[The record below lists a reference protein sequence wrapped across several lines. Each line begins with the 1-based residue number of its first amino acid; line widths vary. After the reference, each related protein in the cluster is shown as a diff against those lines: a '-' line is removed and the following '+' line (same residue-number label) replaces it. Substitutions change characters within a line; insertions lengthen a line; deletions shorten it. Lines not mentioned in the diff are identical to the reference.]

1 MAVNNL
7 TFEQSAAFLNALY
20 GQATGLNVDAISPID
35 TGTFVSVAQT
45 VLKTGYD
52 NVINAISQ
60 VLGRT
65 IFSVRPYSAKFKG
78 LDVSEQK
85 WGAITRKINYVDKPL
100 ENDDR
105 MTLEDGQAV
114 DPWKVNK
121 PEILQTNFYG
131 ATQYQKSITI
141 FRDQLDAAFSSAD
154 EFGRFISG
162 LMQNIE
168 DQLEQVREEEAR
180 ACLANLM
187 TGVAATGNTTRY
199 IDVLATYNDVTGQN
213 ISSTEILRGDN
224 FVAFTKWLYSY
235 INDLTRKMSERS
247 AVFHQN
253 VNNKP
258 LLRHTPAEKLKAYMS
273 ASFYD
278 QIDSI
283 ALPSVFG
290 ADRMKMIDW
299 EPVTFWQSIQA
310 PEVIQATPTYLAADG
325 TLTTAQSTVVIPY
338 VVGVLFDEEAAG
350 ITRMSTWQ
358 AATPFNPRG
367 GYTNI
372 FWHFTQKMWNDFTEN
387 AVVLYMG
394 ID

>member
-7 TFEQSAAFLNALY
+7 TFEQSAAFLNDLY
-20 GQATGLNVDAISPID
+20 GQATGLSPGLISTSD
-35 TGTFVSVAQT
+35 TGSFVSVAQT

-78 LDVSEQK
+78 IDVSEEK

-105 MTLEDGQAV
+105 MALVDGQAV

-121 PEILQTNFYG
+121 PEILQTIFYG
-131 ATQYQKSITI
+131 ATQYQRSVTI

-154 EFGRFISG
+154 EFGRFIGG

-180 ACLANLM
+180 ACLANLIG
-187 TGVAATGNTTRY
+187 GVSAIGDTMRY
-199 IDVLATYNDVTGQN
+199 IDVLALYNEQVGQ
-213 ISSTEILRGDN
+213 SYSTQEILRGDN

-235 INDLTRKMSERS
+235 INDLTRQMSDRS

-253 VNNKP
+253 VTAKP
-258 LLRHTPAEKLKAYMS
+258 VLRHTPPERLKAYMS
-273 ASFYD
+273 ATIYD
-278 QIDSI
+278 KIESV

-299 EPVTFWQSIQA
+299 EPVTYWQSIKL
-310 PEVIQATPTYLAADG
+310 PETIQVTPTYLAADG
-325 TLTTAQSTVVIPY
+325 TLTTAQTAVNIPY
-338 VVGVLFDEEAAG
+338 IVGVLFDEEAAG

>member
-1 MAVNNL
+1 MADNNL
-7 TFEQSAAFLNALY
+7 TFEQSAAFLNDLY
-20 GQATGLNVDAISPID
+20 GQATGLSPGLISTSD
-35 TGTFVSVAQT
+35 TGSFVSVAQT

-78 LDVSEQK
+78 IDVSEEK

-105 MTLEDGQAV
+105 MALVDGQAV

-121 PEILQTNFYG
+121 PEILQTIFYG
-131 ATQYQKSITI
+131 ATQYQRSVTI

-154 EFGRFISG
+154 EFGRFIGG

-180 ACLANLM
+180 ACLANLIG
-187 TGVAATGNTTRY
+187 GVSAIGDTMRY
-199 IDVLATYNDVTGQN
+199 IDVLALYNEQVGQ
-213 ISSTEILRGDN
+213 SYSTQEILRGDN

-235 INDLTRKMSERS
+235 INDLTRQMSDRS

-253 VNNKP
+253 VTAKP
-258 LLRHTPAEKLKAYMS
+258 VLRHTPPERLKAYMS
-273 ASFYD
+273 ATIYD
-278 QIDSI
+278 KIESV

-299 EPVTFWQSIQA
+299 EPVTYWQSIKL
-310 PEVIQATPTYLAADG
+310 PETIQVTPTYLAADG
-325 TLTTAQSTVVIPY
+325 TLTTAQTAVNIPY
-338 VVGVLFDEEAAG
+338 IVGVLFDEEAAG